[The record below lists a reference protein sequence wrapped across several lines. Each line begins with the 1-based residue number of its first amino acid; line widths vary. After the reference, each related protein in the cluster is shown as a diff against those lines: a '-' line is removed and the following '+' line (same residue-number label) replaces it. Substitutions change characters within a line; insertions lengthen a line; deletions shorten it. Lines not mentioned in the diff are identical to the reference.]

1 MGVLFYTPCRQ
12 MSVDENRETMKSY
25 KVFALLAVLL
35 GTLHLPAAAVT
46 VEDLFTVELPVADQ
60 TTSLRLESFSEA
72 FKQVIVKASGSDEAL
87 RSPAFER
94 PIKGSA
100 RYVKQ
105 FRYITRNSL
114 DDEEVEAGRLYLRID
129 FNQQL
134 IESLLRENNFPV
146 WGRERPSSLLVIS
159 YDVNENIKL
168 VADDSTP
175 DLVEALDQAASVH
188 AVPVLFPLMDL
199 EDIALVKIGDIISRQ
214 YDSIDTMALRYA
226 PDALLVGQI
235 VGRSGEGWHGDW
247 EVRFAEQIFKWN
259 FKASSK
265 QAVIDQVIKH
275 LARILALE
283 YALEDHRR
291 VEQTLLLSVSALE
304 GIDKLIAV
312 QKYLKTLNVVD
323 SVRVAMINKDVI
335 TYRLKLRNDAEDLQR
350 LIEFGEVL
358 EQEDFPQVSTQG
370 EAQIILNYSYIS
382 RGVSN

>member
-1 MGVLFYTPCRQ
+1 MQ
-12 MSVDENRETMKSY
+12 MSVDENRESMKSY
-25 KVFALLAVLL
+25 KVFALLALLL
-35 GTLHLPAAAVT
+35 GPLHLPAAAVT
-46 VEDLFTVELPVADQ
+46 VEDLFTVELAVADQ

-72 FKQVIVKASGSDEAL
+72 FKQVIVKVSGSDEAL
-87 RSPAFER
+87 RSPAFKR
-94 PIKGSA
+94 PIAGSA

-105 FRYITRNSL
+105 FRYINRSSS
-114 DDEEVEAGRLYLRID
+114 DDEEIEAGRLYLRID

-175 DLVEALDQAASVH
+175 DLVEALDQAASIH

-199 EDIALVKIGDIISRQ
+199 EDIALVRISDIVSRQ
-214 YDSIDTMALRYA
+214 YDNIDTMAMRYA

-235 VGRSGEGWHGDW
+235 IGRSGEGWQGDW
-247 EVRFAEQIFKWN
+247 EVRFAEQIFKWK

-265 QAVIDQVIKH
+265 QTVIDQVIRH
-275 LARILALE
+275 LAKILALE

-291 VEQTLLLSVSALE
+291 VDQSLLLSVSALN
-304 GIDKLIAV
+304 GIESLIVV
-312 QKYLKTLNVVD
+312 QNYLQSLSVVD

-335 TYRLKLRNDAEDLQR
+335 TYRLKLRNDPEDLQR
-350 LIEFGEVL
+350 LIDFGEIL

-370 EAQIILNYSYIS
+370 EAQIILNYSYIN

>member
-1 MGVLFYTPCRQ
+1 MGVLFYTPCMQ
-12 MSVDENRETMKSY
+12 MSVDENRKTMKSY
-25 KVFALLAVLL
+25 QVFALLALLL
-35 GTLHLPAAAVT
+35 GPFHLPVEAAT

-72 FKQVIVKASGSDEAL
+72 FKRVIVKVSGSDEAL
-87 RSPAFER
+87 RSPAFKR
-94 PIKGSA
+94 PIEGSA

-105 FRYITRNSL
+105 FRYISRSSPE
-114 DDEEVEAGRLYLRID
+114 DEEVEADRLYLRID

-159 YDVNENIKL
+159 YDVNETIKL

-175 DLVEALDQAASVH
+175 DLVEALDQAASIH

-199 EDIALVKIGDIISRQ
+199 EDIALVKISDIVSRQ
-214 YDSIDTMALRYA
+214 YDNIDTMATRYA

-235 VGRSGEGWHGDW
+235 VGRSGEGWQGDW
-247 EVRFAEQIFKWN
+247 EVRFAEQIFKWK

-265 QAVIDQVIKH
+265 QSVIDQVIRH
-275 LARILALE
+275 LAKILALE
-283 YALEDHRR
+283 YALEDHQR
-291 VEQTLLLSVSALE
+291 VEQSLLLSVSALD
-304 GIDKLIAV
+304 GIDNLIAV
-312 QKYLKTLNVVD
+312 QKYLKSLNVVD

-335 TYRLKLRNDAEDLQR
+335 TYRLKLRNNAEDLQR

-370 EAQIILNYSYIS
+370 EEHIILNYSYIN
-382 RGVSN
+382 RGASN

>member
-1 MGVLFYTPCRQ
+1 MQ

-25 KVFALLAVLL
+25 KVIALLAVLL
-35 GTLHLPAAAVT
+35 NALHLPVGAVT

-72 FKQVIVKASGSDEAL
+72 FKQVIVKVSGSDEAL
-87 RSPAFER
+87 RSPALER
-94 PIKGSA
+94 PIESSA

-105 FRYITRNSL
+105 FRYINRDSP
-114 DDEEVEAGRLYLRID
+114 DDEEFEAERLYLRID

-159 YDVNENIKL
+159 YDVNESIKL

-175 DLVEALDQAASVH
+175 DLVEALDRAASIH

-199 EDIALVKIGDIISRQ
+199 EDIALVKIGDITARQ
-214 YDSIDTMALRYA
+214 YDGINTMAMRYA

-235 VGRSGEGWHGDW
+235 IGRSGVGWQGDW
-247 EVRFAEQIFKWN
+247 EVRFAEQIFKWK
-259 FKASSK
+259 FEASAK
-265 QAVIDQVIKH
+265 QEVIDQVIRH
-275 LARILALE
+275 LAKILALE

-291 VEQTLLLSVSALE
+291 VEQSLLLSVSALE
-304 GIDKLIAV
+304 GIDNLIVV
-312 QKYLKTLNVVD
+312 QQYLKSLNVVE

-335 TYRLKLRNDAEDLQR
+335 TYRLLLRNDAEDLQR
-350 LIEFGEVL
+350 LIDFGEVL

-370 EAQIILNYSYIS
+370 DEQIILNYSYIK

>member
-199 EDIALVKIGDIISRQ
+199 EDIALVKIGDIVSRQ
-214 YDSIDTMALRYA
+214 YDSIDTMAMRYA

-370 EAQIILNYSYIS
+370 EAQIILNYSYIN
-382 RGVSN
+382 RGASN